1 MSTAPSATPAAT
13 PAATTPATTADAS
26 YAARLSA
33 LATRGGALR
42 RVLDP
47 QRPYRWNL
55 RHLHPGFTLDVGCGI
70 GRNLGHLDGNGVG
83 VDHNAECVALCRS
96 SGFAAYSPEEFVAS
110 DAAQQ
115 GGFDSLLLAH
125 VVEHLGA
132 DETDQLVSRYL
143 PYVRPGGRVIVIT
156 PQERGQASDV
166 THVRF
171 VDESQVREMA
181 QRLGLSVDSVRSF
194 PLPRVAGR
202 FFTYN
207 ETVAVLLTM
216 ATV

>member
-1 MSTAPSATPAAT
+1 M
-13 PAATTPATTADAS
+13 
-26 YAARLSA
+26 
-33 LATRGGALR
+33 
-42 RVLDP
+42 
-47 QRPYRWNL
+47 
-55 RHLHPGFTLDVGCGI
+55 HPGFTLDVGCGI

-110 DAAQQ
+110 DAAQK

-171 VDESQVREMA
+171 VDEGQVREMA
-181 QRLGLSVDSVRSF
+181 QRLALSVDSVRSF

-207 ETVAVLLTM
+207 ETVAVLLTS